1 VNHSS
6 SLVSE
11 SPSGLDN
18 ANNQRDFLAEGLAGT
33 GKSKLHN
40 PVLPSEFDL
49 FDPVPAVKHN
59 WEFANE
65 NPAPL
70 AKAMERPPQS
80 CRREVLE
87 R

>member
-1 VNHSS
+1 MNHSS

-18 ANNQRDFLAEGLAGT
+18 VNNQRDFLTEGLTASC
-33 GKSKLHN
+33 KSLLHN

-49 FDPVPAVKHN
+49 LDPRPAAKHK
-59 WEFANE
+59 WEFENG

-70 AKAMERPPQS
+70 TKAMERLP
-80 CRREVLE
+80 VL
-87 R
+87 

>member
-11 SPSGLDN
+11 SPSELDN
-18 ANNQRDFLAEGLAGT
+18 VNNQMDFLAEGLTA
-33 GKSKLHN
+33 SCESVLHN

-49 FDPVPAVKHN
+49 FDPRPAAKHK
-59 WEFANE
+59 WEFANG

-70 AKAMERPPQS
+70 AKAMERLP
-80 CRREVLE
+80 VL
-87 R
+87 

>member
-1 VNHSS
+1 MNHSS

-18 ANNQRDFLAEGLAGT
+18 ANDQRDFLAEGLAGT

-49 FDPVPAVKHN
+49 IDPRPAAKHK
-59 WEFANE
+59 WEFANG

-70 AKAMERPPQS
+70 AKAMERLP
-80 CRREVLE
+80 VL
-87 R
+87 